1 MYSQFGEMVSCIHAM
16 GIHRTDPPESSVPFF
31 LSEARKRVFAAS
43 YRADKNIATFLGR
56 PPRLTYHYCDVGL
69 PLDIDDDSLVLDRP
83 SLDKVISQLTPDG
96 WGTFNGGLRPA
107 TVIRLRY
114 MVAMLREQMVG
125 LSLGRGSAG
134 STQNEL
140 Q

>member
-96 WGTFNGGLRPA
+96 WGTFNSGLRPA

>member
-1 MYSQFGEMVSCIHAM
+1 M
-16 GIHRTDPPESSVPFF
+16 GLHRLDPPEHSIPFF

-56 PPRLTYHYCDVGL
+56 PPRLPYNYCDVGL
-69 PLDIDDDSLVLDRP
+69 PLDIDDDSVALDAS
-83 SLDKVISQLTPDG
+83 SLDKTISQLTPDG
-96 WGTFNGGLRPA
+96 WGSFTGGLRPA

-114 MVAMLREQMVG
+114 MVAMLREQVVG
-125 LSLGRGSAG
+125 LSLGRGSVD
-134 STQNEL
+134 SRHNEL

>member
-1 MYSQFGEMVSCIHAM
+1 M
-16 GIHRTDPPESSVPFF
+16 GLHRPDRPGSAVPFF
-31 LSEARKRVFAAS
+31 LSETRKRVFAAS

-56 PPRLTYHYCDVGL
+56 PPRLPYHYCDVEL
-69 PLDIDDDSLVLDRP
+69 PLDIDDDSIVLDRL
-83 SLDKVISQLTPDG
+83 SVDNAISKLTPDG

-114 MVAMLREQMVG
+114 MVAMLREQVVG
-125 LSLGRGSAG
+125 LSLGRGSVH
-134 STQNEL
+134 SRQNEL